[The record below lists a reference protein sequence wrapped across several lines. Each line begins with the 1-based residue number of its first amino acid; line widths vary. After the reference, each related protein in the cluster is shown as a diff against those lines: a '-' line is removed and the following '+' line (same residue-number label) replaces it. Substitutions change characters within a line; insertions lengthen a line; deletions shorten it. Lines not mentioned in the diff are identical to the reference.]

1 MADERGVG
9 GMESLAG
16 PVGLLRH
23 GDTGCSGFRGRLDDP
38 LTPLGWR
45 QMEAALAEGEAW
57 AAVASSPLRRCAA
70 FASWYAERQG
80 LPLRLDARLAEL
92 DFGAWEGATPA
103 QLMASE
109 AGAEALGRFW
119 RDPWG
124 HPPPGGERLDA
135 FEARTLA
142 AVRDAARAANGRPA
156 LAVTHGGVIRVLLRL
171 WRGLPRAGLL
181 AIEIPHGALRRL
193 EPAA

>member
-1 MADERGVG
+1 MTAGDG
-9 GMESLAG
+9 GRLLKGLRG

-23 GDTGCSGFRGRLDDP
+23 GDTGRSGFRGRLDDP

-45 QMEAALAEGEAW
+45 QMEAALAGGNAW
-57 AAVASSPLRRCAA
+57 AVVVSSPLVRCAA
-70 FASWYAERQG
+70 FAEQYAARRG

-92 DFGAWEGATPA
+92 DFGWWEGATA
-103 QLMASE
+103 EDLMASE

-124 HPPPGGERLDA
+124 HPPPGGETLDA
-135 FEARTLA
+135 FEARALA
-142 AVRDAARAANGRPA
+142 AVQDVAREAGGRPA

-171 WRGLPRAGLL
+171 WRGLPREELL
-181 AIEIPHGALRRL
+181 AIEAPHGALRRL
-193 EPAA
+193 EPAS